1 MSATFASHLM
11 TFIGYTSSS
20 AATPFYEELARLTG
34 DQYLKIDEFECIMT
48 IMECAM
54 HKGRSVEPLKVRNII
69 TIKLVYT
76 SQLLT
81 ATVKEVASN
90 LLCSIETTK
99 YLNHNAG
106 PTQIVVA
113 SCLAMIDSLK

>member
-1 MSATFASHLM
+1 M

-20 AATPFYEELARLTG
+20 AATLFYEELARLTG
-34 DQYLKIDEFECIMT
+34 DQYLKLDEFERIMT

-69 TIKLVYT
+69 TIELVYT

-81 ATVKEVASN
+81 ATLKEVASN
-90 LLCSIETTK
+90 LLCTIKTTK

-113 SCLAMIDSLK
+113 SCLAMTDSLK